1 MLGRSAVSAIL
12 TLLAHAFHSSLA
24 PARQG
29 FSLRSAQEDFTEWKM
44 TLMQVGLDDKYRVD
58 AKRIYLSGVQ
68 ALARLPMLQR
78 ERDRA
83 AGLNTA
89 GFISGY
95 RGSPLGMYDH
105 TLWRAKSFLQ
115 AHDIAFVPGLNED
128 LAATAVWGSQQV
140 GLFPGARVDGVFGI
154 WYGKGPGVD
163 RSVDALKH
171 ANSAGTSQ
179 HGGVLALAGDDH
191 GCQSSTLAHQSEQV
205 FAAALIPII
214 NPATLQDYLDLGIYG
229 FALSR
234 YSGCWVGFKA
244 IGETVESSASIYS
257 DHARVEIVLP
267 TDFEMPPGGL
277 NIRWPDPPL
286 EAEKRLF
293 GPKMAAIGA
302 FARANKLD
310 RIVLDGKP
318 ARLGIIATGK
328 AYLDLR
334 QALADLGISDRD
346 AEALGLRIYKVALTW
361 PLEEHGAKRFAEGL
375 QDVLVV
381 EEKRGFIEDQ
391 LKRILYNVDAW
402 KRPSVV
408 GKLDEDGAPLL
419 PSEGEL
425 TPTIV
430 ASALVAR
437 LRRLGHQSPALEQ
450 RLARL
455 EAFERPAEGHAPIS
469 LQRTP
474 YFCSGCPHNTST
486 KLPEGSRA
494 MAGIGCHGMALYVP
508 ARRTATITHMGA
520 EGANWIGQAPFT
532 SEQHIFQNLG
542 DGTYT
547 HSGLLALRAA
557 AASGVNI
564 TYKILYNDAVA
575 MTGGQPA
582 EGSFTVA
589 QIAHQ
594 VWAEGTKRLAVVSDD
609 PGKYPKNYFPAGV
622 TVHHRR
628 EMDQVQRQ
636 LRDIKG
642 LTALI
647 YDQTCAAEK
656 RRRRKRGLYPDPPK
670 RVFINDLV
678 CEGCGDCSQ
687 TSNCVSVQ
695 PLETEFGRKRQIDQS
710 NCNKDYSC
718 VDGFCPS
725 FVTVHGGKPKRL
737 ENTAVDSGQLFAD
750 LPLPTLPQLDVPY
763 NILVTGIGGTGV
775 ITIGALLGM
784 AAHLDG
790 RGCSAL
796 DFTGLAQ
803 KNGAVMSHVRIAAK
817 PEDIASVR
825 ITSGGAD
832 LILGCD
838 IVVAAS
844 ETALNRVDRGATRAF
859 VNADLQP
866 TASFVQN
873 PDLDFEMGAM
883 QTTLRDAIGERNL
896 EIIDATAIAAT
907 LMGDSIATN
916 SFMLGFAF
924 QKGAVPLSLEALLR
938 AIEINGAAIEMNKQA
953 FTWGRLAAHDIS
965 RVRSVTQF
973 KARAASPT
981 RALDEII
988 NLRAKFLS
996 DYQDQAYA
1004 DRYLAAVDKVRKAE
1018 TAASLSS
1025 SELSEAVAKNLFK
1038 LMAYKDEYEVAR
1050 LYTDGSFAKKLS
1062 EKFDGEFSL
1071 KFYLAAP
1078 IFARRDKATGRL
1090 QKKEFG
1096 GWMIHAFRLLARLKG
1111 LRGTPY
1117 DPFGRT
1123 TERKAERKL
1132 IEDYL
1137 AMIEQR
1143 MAVMKAEQIPLLSRL
1158 ARIPETIRG
1167 YGHIKEENITKAKA
1181 EKTRLEAELDNS
1193 RFAAAAE

>member
-1 MLGRSAVSAIL
+1 M
-12 TLLAHAFHSSLA
+12 TLL
-24 PARQG
+24 
-29 FSLRSAQEDFTEWKM
+29 
-44 TLMQVGLDDKYRVD
+44 QVGLDDKYRVE

-68 ALARLPMLQR
+68 ALVRLPMLQR

-105 TLWRAKSFLQ
+105 ALWRAKSFL
-115 AHDIAFVPGLNED
+115 AEHDIAFVPGLNED

-140 GLFPGARVDGVFGI
+140 GLFPGAKVDGVFGI

-163 RSVDALKH
+163 RSTDALKH
-171 ANSAGTSQ
+171 ANSAGTSRN
-179 HGGVLALAGDDH
+179 GGVLALAGDDH

-205 FAAALIPII
+205 FAAALMPIV
-214 NPATLQDYLDLGIYG
+214 NPASLQDYLDLGVLG

-234 YSGCWVGFKA
+234 FSGCWVGFKA
-244 IGETVESSASIYS
+244 ISETVESSASIDS
-257 DHARVEIVLP
+257 DPARAQVALP

-286 EAEKRLF
+286 EAERRLF
-293 GPKMAAIGA
+293 GPKMAAVAA
-302 FARANKLD
+302 FARANRFD

-334 QALADLGISDRD
+334 QAMADLGIGDKD
-346 AEALGLRIYKVALTW
+346 AEALGLRIYKIALTW
-361 PLEEHGAKRFAEGL
+361 PLEETGAKRFAEGL

-391 LKRILYNVDAW
+391 LVRILYNMDAA

-408 GKLDEDGAPLL
+408 GKRDESGAPLL

-425 TPTIV
+425 NPTIV

-437 LRRLGHQSPALEQ
+437 LRRLGHHSPVLEQ

-455 EAFERPAEGHAPIS
+455 EAFEHPATARAPIA

-474 YFCSGCPHNTST
+474 FFCSGCPHNTST
-486 KLPEGSRA
+486 KIPEGSRA
-494 MAGIGCHGMALYVP
+494 MAGIGCHGMALSVP
-508 ARRTATITHMGA
+508 SRRTTTITHMGG
-520 EGANWIGQAPFT
+520 EGVNWIGQAPFT
-532 SEQHIFQNLG
+532 NEAHIFQNLG

-557 AASGVNI
+557 GASGVNI

-582 EGSFTVA
+582 EGSFTVS

-594 VWAEGTKRLAVVSDD
+594 VWAEGAKRVAIVSDD
-609 PGKYPKNYFPAGV
+609 PGKYPAERNYFPQGA

-628 EMDQVQRQ
+628 DMDALQRE
-636 LRDIKG
+636 LRETKG
-642 LTALI
+642 LTVLI

-687 TSNCVSVQ
+687 ASNCVSVQ
-695 PLETEFGRKRQIDQS
+695 PLDTEFGRKRQIDQS

-725 FVTVHGGKPKRL
+725 FVTVHGGTLKRVK
-737 ENTAVDSGQLFAD
+737 TSAVDSGQLFAD
-750 LPLPTLPQLDVPY
+750 LPQPTPRPLEGPY

-803 KNGAVMSHVRIAAK
+803 KNGAVMSHVRIAPK
-817 PEDIASVR
+817 PDDIATVR

-838 IVVAAS
+838 IVVTAS
-844 ETALNRVDRGATRAF
+844 PTALSRVERGATQAF

-873 PDLDFEMGAM
+873 PDIDFEMNAM
-883 QTTLRDAIGERNL
+883 QASLRDAIGERNL
-896 EIIDATAIAAT
+896 EVIDATGIAAT

-916 SFMLGFAF
+916 AFMLGFAF
-924 QKGAVPLSLEALLR
+924 QKGAIPLSLEAILR

-953 FTWGRLAAHDIS
+953 FTWGRLAAYDMA
-965 RVRSVTQF
+965 RVRSVIQF
-973 KARAASPT
+973 RGRAASPAKTLDEVIAT
-981 RALDEII
+981 RAD
-988 NLRAKFLS
+988 FLIAF
-996 DYQDQAYA
+996 QDKAYA
-1004 DRYLAAVDKVRKAE
+1004 ERYLAAVAKVRTAE
-1018 TAASLSS
+1018 SAIAPSS
-1025 SELSEAVAKNLFK
+1025 SELTEAVAKNLFK

-1050 LYTDGSFAKKLS
+1050 LYADGSFARKLA
-1062 EKFDGEFSL
+1062 EKFDGDFSL
-1071 KFYLAAP
+1071 RFHLAPP
-1078 IFARRDKATGRL
+1078 IFASRDKVTGHLR
-1090 QKKEFG
+1090 KKEYGPWMMRAFG
-1096 GWMIHAFRLLARLKG
+1096 LLAQLKF
-1111 LRGTPY
+1111 LRGTAF
-1117 DPFGRT
+1117 DPFGTSAERR
-1123 TERKAERKL
+1123 TERGL
-1132 IEDYL
+1132 VEDYL

-1143 MAVMKAEQIPLLSRL
+1143 FAAPKVEQIPHLARL

-1167 YGHIKEENITKAKA
+1167 YGHVKNDNIKKAMA
-1181 EKTRLEAELDNS
+1181 EQARLEAELENS

>member
-1 MLGRSAVSAIL
+1 
-12 TLLAHAFHSSLA
+12 
-24 PARQG
+24 
-29 FSLRSAQEDFTEWKM
+29 M
-44 TLMQVGLDDKYRVD
+44 TLMQVGLDDKYRFE

-68 ALARLPMLQR
+68 ALVRLPLLQR

-115 AHDIAFVPGLNED
+115 EHDIAFVPGLNED

-140 GLFPGARVDGVFGI
+140 GLFPGAKVDGVFGI

-163 RSVDALKH
+163 RSTDVLKH
-171 ANSAGTSQ
+171 ANSAGSSRN
-179 HGGVLALAGDDH
+179 GGVLALAGDDH

-205 FAAALIPII
+205 FAAALMPVI
-214 NPATLQDYLDLGIYG
+214 NPSTLQEYLDLGLYG

-244 IGETVESSASIYS
+244 IGETVESSASIYA
-257 DHARVEIVLP
+257 DPDRVKIVLP
-267 TDFEMPPGGL
+267 ADFEMPPGGL

-293 GPKMAAIGA
+293 GAKMEAVKA
-302 FARANKLD
+302 FVRANRLD

-334 QALADLGISDRD
+334 QAMADLGISDRD

-361 PLEEHGAKRFAEGL
+361 PLEEVGAKRFAEGL

-391 LKRILYNVDAW
+391 LMRILYNVDAW
-402 KRPSVV
+402 NRPSVV
-408 GKLDEDGAPLL
+408 GKHDESGAPLL

-425 TPTIV
+425 SPTVV

-437 LRRLGHQSPALEQ
+437 LRRLGHQSPLLEQ

-455 EAFERPAEGHAPIS
+455 EAFDQPATGHAPIT

-474 YFCSGCPHNTST
+474 FFCSGCPHNTST

-494 MAGIGCHGMALYVP
+494 MAGIGCHGMVLSIP
-508 ARRTATITHMGA
+508 SRRTATITHMGG

-532 SEQHIFQNLG
+532 NEAHIFQNLG

-582 EGSFTVA
+582 EGGFTVA

-594 VWAEGTKRLAVVSDD
+594 VWAEGTKRLVIVSDD
-609 PGKYPKNYFPAGV
+609 PGKYPANYFPPGA
-622 TVHHRR
+622 TIHHRR
-628 EMDQVQRQ
+628 DMDALQRE
-636 LRDIKG
+636 LREIKG

-670 RVFINDLV
+670 RVFVNDLV

-695 PLETEFGRKRQIDQS
+695 PLDTEFGRKRQIDQS

-718 VDGFCPS
+718 VEGFCPS
-725 FVTVHGGKPKRL
+725 FVTVHGGSLKRL
-737 ENTAVDSGQLFAD
+737 KNSAVDSGQLFAD
-750 LPLPTLPQLDVPY
+750 LPLPPALPLDKPW

-775 ITIGALLGM
+775 ITVGALLGM
-784 AAHLDG
+784 AAHVDG
-790 RGCSAL
+790 KGCSAL
-796 DFTGLAQ
+796 DFTGLSQ

-817 PEDIASVR
+817 PEDLSTVR
-825 ITSGGAD
+825 ITNGGAD

-838 IVVAAS
+838 MVVSAGA
-844 ETALNRVDRGATRAF
+844 TALSRVDRGVTKAF

-873 PDLDFEMGAM
+873 PDIDFELGAM

-896 EIIDATAIAAT
+896 EIIDATGIAAT

-916 SFMLGFAF
+916 PFMLGFAF
-924 QKGAVPLSLEALLR
+924 QKGAIPLSLEALLR

-953 FTWGRLAAHDIS
+953 FTWGRLAAHDMS
-965 RVRSVTQF
+965 RVRSVIQF
-973 KARAASPT
+973 RT
-981 RALDEII
+981 RAGAPSKTLDEQIAI
-988 NLRAKFLS
+988 RSDFLTN
-996 DYQDQAYA
+996 YQDRAYS
-1004 DRYLAAVDKVRKAE
+1004 DRYLTAVEKVRKAE
-1018 TAASLSS
+1018 AAAAPAST
-1025 SELSEAVAKNLFK
+1025 ELTEAVVKNLFK

-1050 LYTDGSFAKKLS
+1050 LYTDGSFARKLS
-1062 EKFDGEFSL
+1062 DKFDGDYRI
-1071 KFYLAAP
+1071 KFYLAPP
-1078 IFARRDKATGRL
+1078 IFAKRDKSGRL
-1090 QKKEFG
+1090 MKKEYG
-1096 GWMIHAFRLLARLKG
+1096 GWMLSAFKLLAKLKG
-1111 LRGTPY
+1111 LRGTSF

-1123 TERKAERKL
+1123 EERKMERKL
-1132 IEDYL
+1132 VEDYF
-1137 AMIEQR
+1137 AVIDQR
-1143 MAVMKAEQIPLLSRL
+1143 IANLKPAQIPQLSKL
-1158 ARIPETIRG
+1158 ARLPEMIRG
-1167 YGHIKEENITKAKA
+1167 YGHIKDDNIAKA
-1181 EKTRLEAELDNS
+1181 AAEKARLEADLENS

>member
-1 MLGRSAVSAIL
+1 
-12 TLLAHAFHSSLA
+12 
-24 PARQG
+24 
-29 FSLRSAQEDFTEWKM
+29 M
-44 TLMQVGLDDKYRVD
+44 TLMQVGLDDKYRLD
-58 AKRIYLSGVQ
+58 AKRIYLSGIQ
-68 ALARLPMLQR
+68 ALVRLPMLQR
-78 ERDRA
+78 ERDRLQN
-83 AGLNTA
+83 LNTA

-105 TLWRAKSFLQ
+105 ALWRAKSFLQ
-115 AHDIAFVPGLNED
+115 AQDIAFVPGLNED

-140 GLFPGARVDGVFGI
+140 GLFPGAKVDGVFGI

-171 ANSAGTSQ
+171 ANSAGSSRY
-179 HGGVLALAGDDH
+179 GGVLALAGDDH

-205 FAAALIPII
+205 FAAALMPIL
-214 NPATLQDYLDLGIYG
+214 NPATLQDYLDLGLYG

-244 IGETVESSASIYS
+244 IGETVESSASIVS
-257 DHARVEIVLP
+257 DASRVEVVSP
-267 TDFEMPPGGL
+267 SDFEMPPGGL
-277 NIRWPDPPL
+277 NIRWPDPPM
-286 EAEKRLF
+286 EQERRLF
-293 GPKMAAIGA
+293 GAKMAAVGA
-302 FARANKLD
+302 FVRANRLD
-310 RIVLDGKP
+310 RIVLDSKP

-334 QALADLGISDRD
+334 QAMAELGITDKD
-346 AEALGLRIYKVALTW
+346 ARALGLRIYKVALTW
-361 PLEEHGAKRFAEGL
+361 PLEEIGVRRFAEGL

-391 LKRILYNVDAW
+391 LMRILYNVGAW
-402 KRPSVV
+402 NRPSVA
-408 GKLDEDGAPLL
+408 GKRDEGGAPLL

-425 TPTIV
+425 TPTMV

-437 LRRLGHQSPALEQ
+437 LRRLGVQSPALEQ

-455 EAFERPAEGHAPIS
+455 EAFEHPVMTSAPIA

-474 YFCSGCPHNTST
+474 FFCSGCPHNTST

-508 ARRTATITHMGA
+508 SRRTETITQMGG

-532 SEQHIFQNLG
+532 SEDHIFQNLG

-557 AASGVNI
+557 SASGVNI

-582 EGSFTVA
+582 EGSFTVS

-594 VWAEGTKRLAVVSDD
+594 VWAEGTKRLAIVSDD
-609 PGKYPKNYFPAGV
+609 PAKYQKNYFPHGAS
-622 TVHHRR
+622 VHHRR
-628 EMDQVQRQ
+628 EMDHLQRE
-636 LRDIKG
+636 LREVKG
-642 LTALI
+642 LSVLI

-695 PLETEFGRKRQIDQS
+695 PLDTEFGRKRQIDQS

-725 FVTVHGGKPKRL
+725 FVTVHGGALKRAK
-737 ENTAVDSGQLFAD
+737 TSGVDSGQLFAD
-750 LPLPTLPQLDVPY
+750 LPLPAAPRLDAPY

-784 AAHLDG
+784 AAHIDG

-803 KNGAVMSHVRIAAK
+803 KNGAVMSHVRIAPA

-825 ITSGGAD
+825 IATGGAD

-838 IVVAAS
+838 IVVSAGT
-844 ETALNRVDRGATRAF
+844 TALSRVERGVTKAF

-866 TASFVQN
+866 TASFVMN
-873 PDLDFEMGAM
+873 PDIDFEINAM
-883 QTTLRDAIGERNL
+883 QSALRDAIGDNNL
-896 EIIDATAIAAT
+896 DVIDATGIAT
-907 LMGDSIATN
+907 ILMGDSIATN
-916 SFMLGFAF
+916 SFMLGYAF
-924 QKGAVPLSLEALLR
+924 QKGTIPLSLEAIMR
-938 AIEINGAAIEMNKQA
+938 AIEINGAAVEMNKQA
-953 FTWGRLAAHDIS
+953 FGWGRLAAYDIS

-973 KARAASPT
+973 RARGTSTT
-981 RALDEII
+981 RTLDEAIAY
-988 NLRAKFLS
+988 RAEFLTG
-996 DYQDQAYA
+996 YQDKAYA
-1004 DRYLAAVDKVRKAE
+1004 ERYLATVDKVRKAE
-1018 TAASLSS
+1018 AAVSS
-1025 SELSEAVAKNLFK
+1025 SSTEFTEAVAKNLFK

-1050 LYTDGSFAKKLS
+1050 LYTDGSFAKKLG
-1062 EKFDGEFSL
+1062 EKFEGDFHL
-1071 KFYLAAP
+1071 KFHLAPP
-1078 IFARRDKATGRL
+1078 IFARRDKATGHL

-1096 GWMIHAFRLLARLKG
+1096 GWMLQAFRLLAKLKF
-1111 LRGTPY
+1111 LRGTAW
-1117 DPFGRT
+1117 DPFGRSA
-1123 TERKAERKL
+1123 ERKTERKL

-1137 AMIEQR
+1137 ATIEQR
-1143 MAVMKAEQIPLLSRL
+1143 IASLKAEQIPVLAKL
-1158 ARIPETIRG
+1158 ARLPEMIRG
-1167 YGHIKEENITKAKA
+1167 YGHIKEASVGKAMA
-1181 EKTRLEAELDNS
+1181 EKARLESELESS
-1193 RFAAAAE
+1193 RFAAAAAE

>member
-1 MLGRSAVSAIL
+1 
-12 TLLAHAFHSSLA
+12 
-24 PARQG
+24 
-29 FSLRSAQEDFTEWKM
+29 M
-44 TLMQVGLDDKYRVD
+44 TRMQVELEDKYRLES
-58 AKRIYLSGVQ
+58 KLIFLSGTQ
-68 ALARLPMLQR
+68 AIVRLPMLQR
-78 ERDRA
+78 ERDRLKRLKT
-83 AGLNTA
+83 G

-95 RGSPLGMYDH
+95 RGSPLGMYDNV
-105 TLWRAKSFLQ
+105 LWRAKSHCQ
-115 AHDIAFVPGLNED
+115 QHDIAFVPGLNED
-128 LAATAVWGSQQV
+128 LAATAVWGSQQI
-140 GLFPGARVDGVFGI
+140 GLFPGAKVDGVSGI

-171 ANSAGTSQ
+171 ANAAGTSLN
-179 HGGVLALAGDDH
+179 GGVLALAGDDH

-205 FAAALIPII
+205 FAAALIPVI
-214 NPATLQDYLDLGIYG
+214 NPATLQDYLDLGLYG

-244 IGETVESSASIYS
+244 IGETVESSASVYS
-257 DHARVEIVLP
+257 DPERINIVMP

-277 NIRWPDPPL
+277 NIRWPDPAL
-286 EAEKRLF
+286 EQEARLF

-302 FARANKLD
+302 FVRANKLD
-310 RIVLDGKP
+310 RIVLDSKP
-318 ARLGIIATGK
+318 ARLGIITTGK

-334 QALADLGISDRD
+334 QALADLGISERD
-346 AEALGLRIYKVALTW
+346 AQAMGLRIYKVALTW
-361 PLEEHGAKRFAEGL
+361 PLEEQGARRFAEGL

-391 LKRILYNVDAW
+391 LKRILYNMDAW
-402 KRPSVV
+402 NRPSIV
-408 GKLDEDGAPLL
+408 GKLDEAGNRLL

-437 LRRLGHQSPALEQ
+437 LRRLGHNSPVLEQ

-455 EAFERPAEGHAPIS
+455 EAFEHPVTTQAPVT

-486 KLPEGSRA
+486 KVPEGSRA

-508 ARRTATITHMGA
+508 ARRTATFTQMGG

-594 VWAEGTKRLAVVSDD
+594 VWAEGVKRLAIVSDD
-609 PGKYPKNYFPAGV
+609 PGKYPPSGYFPTGAR
-622 TVHHRR
+622 VHHRR
-628 EMDQVQRQ
+628 DMDQLQRE
-636 LRDIKG
+636 LRDTPG
-642 LTALI
+642 LTVLI

-678 CEGCGDCSQ
+678 CEGCGDCSVA
-687 TSNCVSVQ
+687 SNCVSVQ

-718 VDGFCPS
+718 VEGFCPS
-725 FVTVHGGKPKRL
+725 FVTVHGGKLKRI
-737 ENTAVDSGQLFAD
+737 ETSAIDTSQLFAD
-750 LPLPTLPQLDVPY
+750 LPLPTPPALEVPY

-784 AAHLDG
+784 AAHVDG

-796 DFTGLAQ
+796 DFTGLSQ
-803 KNGAVMSHVRIAAK
+803 KNGAVMSHVRIAPT
-817 PEDIASVR
+817 PEDIAAVR
-825 ITSGGAD
+825 ITTGGAD

-838 IVVAAS
+838 IVVS
-844 ETALNRVDRGATRAF
+844 TGTTALSRVERGVTKAF

-873 PDLDFEMGAM
+873 PDIDFELGAM
-883 QTTLRDAIGERNL
+883 QAALRDAVGERNL
-896 EIIDATAIAAT
+896 DIIDATGIAAT

-916 SFMLGFAF
+916 PFMLGFAF
-924 QKGAVPLSLEALLR
+924 QKGAIPLSLEALLR
-938 AIEINGAAIEMNKQA
+938 AIEINGAAVEMNKQA
-953 FTWGRLAAHDIS
+953 FTWGRLAAHDMA
-965 RVRSVTQF
+965 RVRSVIQF
-973 KARAASPT
+973 RARAAQPARSTRSST
-981 RALDEII
+981 RARHSSPII
-988 NLRAKFLS
+988 RT
-996 DYQDQAYA
+996 
-1004 DRYLAAVDKVRKAE
+1004 RPMP
-1018 TAASLSS
+1018 TAIAPLWP
-1025 SELSEAVAKNLFK
+1025 
-1038 LMAYKDEYEVAR
+1038 
-1050 LYTDGSFAKKLS
+1050 GS
-1062 EKFDGEFSL
+1062 
-1071 KFYLAAP
+1071 
-1078 IFARRDKATGRL
+1078 ARRK
-1090 QKKEFG
+1090 
-1096 GWMIHAFRLLARLKG
+1096 
-1111 LRGTPY
+1111 LRPCQLR
-1117 DPFGRT
+1117 P
-1123 TERKAERKL
+1123 
-1132 IEDYL
+1132 
-1137 AMIEQR
+1137 
-1143 MAVMKAEQIPLLSRL
+1143 
-1158 ARIPETIRG
+1158 
-1167 YGHIKEENITKAKA
+1167 N
-1181 EKTRLEAELDNS
+1181 
-1193 RFAAAAE
+1193 